1 MAQEP
6 KYEERYCAY
15 VDILAFKALVAEL
28 RAVPSRLET
37 IRTLLKKF
45 AIRTMNVISVSEIQ
59 TFAYKASQTPLLFP
73 YDQPLKDFR
82 FYALHCE
89 NLSLAMLHEGYFT
102 RGAVCRGLL
111 YHDESMV
118 FGEALIKAYR
128 LELGGSQ
135 ISPDHAHK
143 GYCR

>member
-89 NLSLAMLHEGYFT
+89 NSRWPCCMKAILPAALCA
-102 RGAVCRGLL
+102 
-111 YHDESMV
+111 
-118 FGEALIKAYR
+118 EACSTTMRAWCSGKR
-128 LELGGSQ
+128 
-135 ISPDHAHK
+135 
-143 GYCR
+143 